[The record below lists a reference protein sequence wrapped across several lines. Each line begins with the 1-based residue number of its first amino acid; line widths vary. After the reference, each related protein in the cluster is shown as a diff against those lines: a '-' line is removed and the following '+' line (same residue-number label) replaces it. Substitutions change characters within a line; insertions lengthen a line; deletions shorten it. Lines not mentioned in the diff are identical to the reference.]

1 MSKLRK
7 PSLPRSS
14 KGQPAQPKPPKLD
27 ALAQINHH
35 AAGLDIG
42 DAEIYAAVPE
52 SAADPAVR
60 VFRTFTTDLEA
71 LVNWLAACHV
81 DTVAMESTGV
91 YWIPIYELLEERGCQ
106 VYLVNARQLKNVS
119 GKKTDILDCQW
130 IQQLHTYGLL
140 QPSFRPPDEI
150 CALRALVRQRGRLI
164 RSCSAE
170 IQHMH
175 ASRALQQMNLKL
187 TRVLS
192 DVAGVTG
199 LQIIRAIVAGE
210 RDPHKLAAYRD
221 RRCEKSADEIAAALT
236 GHYKAEHVFALR
248 QALAAY
254 DFFCEQVQA
263 CDAEIAKTYQAVT
276 PAAQRTAPALGPRER
291 RHIPQRHEPA
301 FDLRTELYHLAGV
314 DLTTVKGLDILTI
327 QSVLTEIGVDMTR
340 WPSVKHF
347 TSWLGLSPANQK
359 TGGKIIKRGTKPSAN
374 RAATA
379 LRLAAR
385 SLLRSKSAL
394 GVFSRR
400 MRGKLGTASAITATA
415 HKLARIIYAMLKSK
429 TPYREPAAAE
439 VAAQHRERKLKGLQ
453 RQAKELGYKLT
464 PVAA

>member
-1 MSKLRK
+1 MSQTQQRRQ
-7 PSLPRSS
+7 PRQS

-60 VFRTFTTDLEA
+60 VFRTFTTDLETLA
-71 LVNWLAACHV
+71 DWLATCHV

-91 YWIPIYELLEERGCQ
+91 YWIPIYELLEERGFQ

-140 QPSFRPPDEI
+140 LPSFRPPEEI
-150 CALRALVRQRGRLI
+150 CALRALVRQRGRLTQ
-164 RSCSAE
+164 SCSTE
-170 IQHMH
+170 IQHMQK
-175 ASRALQQMNLKL
+175 ALQQMNLKL
-187 TRVLS
+187 TSVLS

-199 LQIIRAIVAGE
+199 LHIIRAIVAGE

-221 RRCEKSADEIAAALT
+221 RRCEKSEGEIAAALT

-248 QALAAY
+248 QALAGY
-254 DFFCEQVQA
+254 DFFCSQVQA
-263 CDAEIAKTYQAVT
+263 CDAEIAQTYQAVT
-276 PAAQRTAPALGPRER
+276 PAAQRTAPALGPRVR

-314 DLTTVKGLDILTI
+314 DLTTVNGLDVLTI
-327 QSVLTEIGVDMTR
+327 QSVLTETGVDPTR
-340 WPSVKHF
+340 WPTVKHF
-347 TSWLGLSPANQK
+347 TSWLGLSPDNQK

-374 RAATA
+374 RAAAA
-379 LRLAAR
+379 LRVAAR
-385 SLLRSKSAL
+385 SLLHSDSAL
-394 GVFSRR
+394 GAYCRR
-400 MRGKLGTASAITATA
+400 MRTKLGTAAAITATA
-415 HKLARIIYAMLKSK
+415 HKLARIIYAMLKTK
-429 TPYREPAAAE
+429 TPYKDPGADHLE
-439 VAAQHRERKLKGLQ
+439 AQVQQRKVKQLQ
-453 RQAKELGYKLT
+453 HQAKALGYELT

>member
-7 PSLPRSS
+7 PSLPRAA

-52 SAADPAVR
+52 SASDPAVR
-60 VFRTFTTDLEA
+60 VFRTFTAELEGLA
-71 LVNWLAACHV
+71 DWLAACHV

-91 YWIPIYELLEERGCQ
+91 YWIPIYELLAERGFQ

-140 QPSFRPPDEI
+140 QPSFRPPEEI
-150 CALRALVRQRGRLI
+150 CALRALVRQRQRLTE
-164 RSCSAE
+164 SCSTE
-170 IQHMH
+170 IQHMQK
-175 ASRALQQMNLKL
+175 ALQQMNLKL
-187 TRVLS
+187 TSVLS
-192 DVAGVTG
+192 DIAGVTG

-210 RDPHKLAAYRD
+210 RDPQKLAAYRD
-221 RRCEKSADEIAAALT
+221 RRCQKSTTEIAAALT

-248 QALAAY
+248 QALAGY
-254 DFFCEQVQA
+254 DFFCAQVQA

-276 PAAQRTAPALGPRER
+276 PAVQRTAPALGPRER

-327 QSVLTEIGVDMTR
+327 QSVLTETGVDMTR

-374 RAATA
+374 RAASA

-400 MRGKLGTASAITATA
+400 LRGKLGTASAITATA

-439 VAAQHRERKLKGLQ
+439 VAAQRRERQLKGLQ
-453 RQAKELGYKLT
+453 RQAKELGYELT